1 MKMSEVAKV
10 YNKNKDFVTREID
23 DELILMPIYNTN
35 KDINQ
40 MYTLN
45 ESAAKMWSLIDGA
58 NTVEVIVKNVSE
70 EYDADAQ
77 QIEKDVQEFVKDML
91 EIKAIS

>member
-1 MKMSEVAKV
+1 MAELKKM

-45 ESAAKMWSLIDGA
+45 ESAAKMWALIDGA
-58 NTVEVIVKNVSE
+58 NTVEAIVKNVSE
-70 EYDADAQ
+70 VYDADSA